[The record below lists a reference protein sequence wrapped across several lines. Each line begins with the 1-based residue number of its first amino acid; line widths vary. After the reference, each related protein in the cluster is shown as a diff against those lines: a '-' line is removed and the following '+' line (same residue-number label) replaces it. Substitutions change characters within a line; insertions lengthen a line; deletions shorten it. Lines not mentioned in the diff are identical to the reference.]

1 MRRPQLLSKAM
12 HAPGGMKNKKA
23 PGPAA
28 GSEQDH
34 AAHHPDKWDA
44 VTKRLRMT
52 WAVVTIAVLGL
63 TPARAFAH
71 CDGLDGPVVKA
82 AQRALE
88 TRNPA
93 LVLIWVQDKDEREIR
108 TAFAQTLAV
117 RELSPQAKELAD
129 RFFFETLVRVHRA
142 GEGAPFTG
150 LKPSGRDLGPAIP
163 AADEAVRAGSV
174 EPVQRLL
181 TDAFQQRLREE
192 FGRVMAAQTFKPD
205 DLAAGRAYITAYVEF
220 IHFVER
226 MYESLMQSPH
236 GHADTREPLSS
247 NH

>member
-1 MRRPQLLSKAM
+1 MM
-12 HAPGGMKNKKA
+12 
-23 PGPAA
+23 
-28 GSEQDH
+28 
-34 AAHHPDKWDA
+34 
-44 VTKRLRMT
+44 
-52 WAVVTIAVLGL
+52 WAVVTIALLGL
-63 TPARAFAH
+63 TPARALAH

-108 TAFAQTLAV
+108 TAFEQTLAV

-150 LKPSGRDLGPAIP
+150 LKPAGRDLGPAIP
-163 AADEAVRAGSV
+163 AADEAVRTGSV
-174 EPVQRLL
+174 EPVQQLL

-192 FGRVMAAQTFKPD
+192 FGRVMAAKTFKSD
-205 DLAAGRAYITAYVEF
+205 DLAAGRLYISVYVEF

-226 MYESLMQSPH
+226 LYDSTIQSSH
-236 GHADTREPLSS
+236 GHFDERENPS
-247 NH
+247 NNH